1 MSTAGTQARTRTFM
15 GYKRANG
22 TVGVRNHVL
31 VLPSVMCANH
41 VVELIGRKVP
51 DVITIT
57 HPTGCSQVGA
67 DFEQTKR
74 TMAGFASNPN
84 VAAVLVVG
92 LGCETNESKAL
103 AQEIAARGQ
112 RVEVIGIQECDGT
125 TKTIARG
132 VELAQQ
138 LLQEAAA
145 YERTECPVSALIVGT
160 ECGGSDG
167 FSGITA
173 NPALGYT
180 SDRLV
185 SEGGTVI
192 LAELPELVGA
202 EHLLAARA
210 SEPVAAKLYE
220 LIERV
225 EARARAM
232 HVDIRWGNPTQG
244 NIAGG
249 LTTIE
254 EKSLGAAYKGGST
267 ELREVV
273 EYAEHPSTNGLVVMD
288 TPGQDIEQLTGM
300 IAGGA
305 QVVVFTTGRGTPT
318 GCPIA
323 PVIKVATNTSM
334 FERMRENMDVNA
346 GAIVDGT
353 RSLEQVG
360 DEIYDWIVDAANG
373 REPAAEALGFRDF
386 AINRIGPSF

>member
-1 MSTAGTQARTRTFM
+1 MTTFQ
-15 GYKRANG
+15 GYRRANG

-41 VVELIGRKVP
+41 IVDRIGRAVP
-51 DVITIT
+51 EAVTVG

-74 TMAGFASNPN
+74 TMAGFAANPN

-103 AQEIAARGQ
+103 AAEIAARGQ
-112 RVEVIGIQECDGT
+112 RVEVLGIQESGGSSE
-125 TKTIARG
+125 TIARG
-132 VELAQQ
+132 TVVVREL
-138 LLQEAAA
+138 LREA
-145 YERTECPVSALIVGT
+145 SAWRRETCSLSELIVGT

-180 SDRLV
+180 SDRV
-185 SEGGTVI
+185 VAEGGTVI

-210 SEPVAAKLYE
+210 SAPVAAQLYE

-232 HVDIRWGNPTQG
+232 HVDMRYGNPTQG

-273 EYAEHPSTNGLVVMD
+273 EYAQRPSARGLVVMD

-305 QVVVFTTGRGTPT
+305 QIVVFTTGRGTPT
-318 GCPIA
+318 GAPIA
-323 PVIKVATNTSM
+323 PVIKVATNTAM
-334 FERMRENMDVNA
+334 FENMRENMDVNA
-346 GAIVDGT
+346 GAILDGT
-353 RSLEQVG
+353 RTLEQVG
-360 DEIYDWIVDAANG
+360 DEIFGWVVDAANG
-373 REPAAEALGFRDF
+373 REPAAEVLGFHDF

>member
-1 MSTAGTQARTRTFM
+1 
-15 GYKRANG
+15 
-22 TVGVRNHVL
+22 
-31 VLPSVMCANH
+31 
-41 VVELIGRKVP
+41 
-51 DVITIT
+51 
-57 HPTGCSQVGA
+57 
-67 DFEQTKR
+67 
-74 TMAGFASNPN
+74 
-84 VAAVLVVG
+84 AVLVVG

-103 AQEIAARGQ
+103 AEEIAARGQ
-112 RVEVIGIQECDGT
+112 RVEVIGIQESGGT
-125 TKTIARG
+125 TETIARG
-132 VELAQQ
+132 VAIARQ
-138 LLQEAAA
+138 LLQEAARH
-145 YERTECPVSALIVGT
+145 ERTECPVSALIVGT

-173 NPALGYT
+173 NPALGCA
-180 SDRLV
+180 SDRV
-185 SEGGTVI
+185 VAEGGTVI
-192 LAELPELVGA
+192 LAEVPELVGA

-232 HVDIRWGNPTQG
+232 HVDMRGGNPTQG

-273 EYAEHPSTNGLVVMD
+273 EYAERPSESGLVVMD

-318 GCPIA
+318 GSPIA
-323 PVIKVATNTSM
+323 PVIKVATNTAM

-353 RSLEQVG
+353 RTLEEVG
-360 DEIYDWIVDAANG
+360 EEIFGWIVDAANG
-373 REPAAEALGFRDF
+373 REPAAEELGFRDF

>member
-1 MSTAGTQARTRTFM
+1 MSATFQ
-15 GYKRANG
+15 GYRRRNG

-41 VVELIGRKVP
+41 IVDRIGRNVP
-51 DVITIT
+51 EVVTVN

-74 TMAGFASNPN
+74 TMAGFAANPN

-103 AQEIAARGQ
+103 AAEIAARGQ
-112 RVEVIGIQECDGT
+112 RVEVLGIQESGGSSE
-125 TKTIARG
+125 TIARG
-132 VELAQQ
+132 TALVRD
-138 LLQEAAA
+138 LLREAAA
-145 YERTECPVSALIVGT
+145 WQRETCSVSELILGT

-173 NPALGYT
+173 NPALGYA

-185 SEGGTVI
+185 AAGGTVI

-232 HVDIRWGNPTQG
+232 QVDIRYGNPTQG
-244 NIAGG
+244 NMAGG

-254 EKSLGAAYKGGST
+254 EKSLGAAYKGGSS
-267 ELREVV
+267 ELREVL
-273 EYAEHPSTNGLVVMD
+273 EYAERPTERGLVVMD

-318 GCPIA
+318 GSPIA
-323 PVIKVATNTSM
+323 PVIKVATNTPM
-334 FERMRENMDVNA
+334 FEHMRENMDVNA
-346 GAIVDGT
+346 GAILDGT
-353 RSLEQVG
+353 RTLEQVG
-360 DEIYDWIVDAANG
+360 AEIFDWVLEAANG
-373 REPAAEALGFRDF
+373 RAPAAEELGFHDF

>member
-1 MSTAGTQARTRTFM
+1 MSTTFQ
-15 GYKRANG
+15 GYRRRNG

-41 VVELIGRKVP
+41 IVDRIGRAVP
-51 DVITIT
+51 EVVTVG
-57 HPTGCSQVGA
+57 HPTGCAQVGA

-74 TMAGFASNPN
+74 TMAGFAANPN

-103 AQEIAARGQ
+103 AAEIAARGQ
-112 RVEVIGIQECDGT
+112 RVEVLGIQESGGSSE
-125 TKTIARG
+125 TIARG
-132 VELAQQ
+132 TAIVRDLLRETAGWTRETCSLSELI
-138 LLQEAAA
+138 L
-145 YERTECPVSALIVGT
+145 GT

-173 NPALGYT
+173 NPALGYA
-180 SDRLV
+180 SDRV
-185 SEGGTVI
+185 VAEGGTVI

-232 HVDIRWGNPTQG
+232 HVDIRYGNPTQG
-244 NIAGG
+244 NMAGG

-254 EKSLGAAYKGGST
+254 EKSLGAAYKGGSS
-267 ELREVV
+267 ELREVL
-273 EYAEHPSTNGLVVMD
+273 EYAERPSERGLVVMD

-318 GCPIA
+318 GSPIA
-323 PVIKVATNTSM
+323 PVIKVATNSAM
-334 FERMRENMDVNA
+334 FEHMRENMDVDA
-346 GAIVDGT
+346 GAILSGT
-353 RSLEQVG
+353 RTLEQVG
-360 DEIYDWIVDAANG
+360 DEIFGWVLDAANG
-373 REPAAEALGFRDF
+373 RAPAAEVLGFHDF

>member
-1 MSTAGTQARTRTFM
+1 MKTFK
-15 GYKRANG
+15 GYRRANG

-41 VVELIGRKVP
+41 VVDLIGRKVP
-51 DVITIT
+51 DVVTVG
-57 HPTGCSQVGA
+57 HPTGCAQVGA

-74 TMAGFASNPN
+74 TMAGFAANPN
-84 VAAVLVVG
+84 VGAVLVVG

-112 RVEVIGIQECDGT
+112 RVEVIGIQECGGT
-125 TKTIARG
+125 TETIARG
-132 VELAQQ
+132 VAIARD
-138 LLQEAAA
+138 LLRETAAH
-145 YERTECPVSALIVGT
+145 ERTDCPVSALIVGT

-173 NPALGYT
+173 NPALGYA
-180 SDRLV
+180 SDRIV
-185 SEGGTVI
+185 AEGGTVI
-192 LAELPELVGA
+192 LAEVPELVGA
-202 EHLLAARA
+202 EHLLAERA
-210 SEPVAAKLYE
+210 SAPVAAKLYE
-220 LIERV
+220 MIERV

-232 HVDIRWGNPTQG
+232 HVDMRYGNPTQG

-267 ELREVV
+267 ALREVV
-273 EYAEHPSTNGLVVMD
+273 EYAERPAERGLVVMD

-318 GCPIA
+318 GSPIA

-346 GAIVDGT
+346 GTIVDGSRT
-353 RSLEQVG
+353 LEQVG
-360 DEIYDWIVDAANG
+360 DEIFDWIVDAANG
-373 REPAAEALGFRDF
+373 RETAAEALGFRDF

>member
-1 MSTAGTQARTRTFM
+1 MNSTRTFM
-15 GYKRANG
+15 GYRRANG
-22 TVGVRNHVL
+22 TVGVRNHVV

-51 DVITIT
+51 DVITIG

-74 TMAGFASNPN
+74 TMAGFAANPN

-103 AQEIAARGQ
+103 AEEITARGQ
-112 RVEVIGIQECDGT
+112 RVEVIGIQESGGT
-125 TKTIARG
+125 NATIARG
-132 VELAQQ
+132 IELATQ
-138 LLQEAAA
+138 LLAEAAA
-145 YERTECPVSALIVGT
+145 HERTECPVSALIVGT

-173 NPALGYT
+173 NPALGYC
-180 SDRLV
+180 SDRV
-185 SEGGTVI
+185 VAEGGTVI
-192 LAELPELVGA
+192 LAEVPELVGA
-202 EHLLAARA
+202 EHLLAERA

-220 LIERV
+220 MIERV

-232 HVDIRWGNPTQG
+232 HVDMRYGNPTQG

-254 EKSLGAAYKGGST
+254 EKSLGAAYKGGSSA
-267 ELREVV
+267 LREVV
-273 EYAEHPSTNGLVVMD
+273 EYAERPNERGLVVMD

-318 GCPIA
+318 GSPIA
-323 PVIKVATNTSM
+323 PVIKVATNTTM

-346 GAIVDGT
+346 GTIVDGT
-353 RSLEQVG
+353 RTLEQVG
-360 DEIYDWIVDAANG
+360 DEIFDWIIEAANG

>member
-1 MSTAGTQARTRTFM
+1 MNSKTFQ
-15 GYKRANG
+15 GFRRANG

-31 VLPSVMCANH
+31 VIPSVMCANH
-41 VVELIGRKVP
+41 VVDRIGRAVP
-51 DVITIT
+51 DVVTVT
-57 HPTGCSQVGA
+57 HPTGCAQVGA

-74 TMAGFASNPN
+74 TMAGFAANPN
-84 VAAVLVVG
+84 VGAVLVVG

-103 AQEIAARGQ
+103 TQEIAARGQ
-112 RVEVIGIQECDGT
+112 RVEVLGIQETGGT
-125 TKTIARG
+125 SETIARG
-132 VELAQQ
+132 IEMARALVA
-138 LLQEAAA
+138 EAAA
-145 YERTECPVSALIVGT
+145 HQRVECSVSDLILGT

-173 NPALGYT
+173 NPALGFA

-185 SEGGTVI
+185 AEGGTVI
-192 LAELPELVGA
+192 LAEVPELVGA

-210 SEPVAAKLYE
+210 SQPVAAKLYE

-232 HVDIRWGNPTQG
+232 HVDMRYGNPTQG

-249 LTTIE
+249 LSTIE

-273 EYAEHPSTNGLVVMD
+273 EYAERPSERGLIVMD
-288 TPGQDIEQLTGM
+288 TPGQDIEQMTGM

-318 GCPIA
+318 GSAIA
-323 PVIKVATNTSM
+323 PVIKVATNSTM
-334 FERMRENMDVNA
+334 FEHMRENMDVNA
-346 GAIVDGT
+346 GTILDGT
-353 RSLEQVG
+353 RTLEEVG
-360 DEIYDWIVDAANG
+360 DEIFDWIVDAANG
-373 REPAAEALGFRDF
+373 RQPAAEALGFHDF

>member
-1 MSTAGTQARTRTFM
+1 MSGRTFM
-15 GYKRANG
+15 GYRRANG
-22 TVGVRNHVL
+22 TVGVRNHVV

-41 VVELIGRKVP
+41 VVDLIGRKVP
-51 DVITIT
+51 DVITIG

-74 TMAGFASNPN
+74 TMAGFAANPN
-84 VAAVLVVG
+84 VAAVLIVG

-103 AQEIAARGQ
+103 AEEIAARGQ
-112 RVEVIGIQECDGT
+112 RVEVIGIQEQGGT
-125 TKTIARG
+125 NATIARG
-132 VELAQQ
+132 IEIAQEL
-138 LLQEAAA
+138 LREAAA
-145 YERTECPVSALIVGT
+145 HERTECPVDALIVGT

-173 NPALGYT
+173 NPALGYC
-180 SDRLV
+180 SDRV
-185 SEGGTVI
+185 VAEGGTVI
-192 LAELPELVGA
+192 LAEVPELVGA
-202 EHLLAARA
+202 EHLLAERA
-210 SEPVAAKLYE
+210 SAPVAAKLYE
-220 LIERV
+220 MIERV

-232 HVDIRWGNPTQG
+232 HVDMRYGNPTQG

-267 ELREVV
+267 ALREVV
-273 EYAEHPSTNGLVVMD
+273 EYAERPREHGLVVMD

-318 GCPIA
+318 GSPIA
-323 PVIKVATNTSM
+323 PVIKVATNTTM

-346 GAIVDGT
+346 GTIVDGSRT
-353 RSLEQVG
+353 LEQVG
-360 DEIYDWIVDAANG
+360 DEIFDWIIEAANG

>member
-1 MSTAGTQARTRTFM
+1 MIFAGYRR
-15 GYKRANG
+15 RNG

-31 VLPSVMCANH
+31 VMPSVMCANH
-41 VVELIGRKVP
+41 VVDRIGRRVP
-51 DVITIT
+51 EVITIG

-74 TMAGFASNPN
+74 TMAGFAANPN

-103 AQEIAARGQ
+103 AAEIAARGQ
-112 RVEVIGIQECDGT
+112 RVEVIGIQESDGT
-125 TKTIARG
+125 TNTIARG
-132 VELAQQ
+132 VEIARQ
-138 LLQEAAA
+138 LVRETQSL
-145 YERTECPVSALIVGT
+145 ERTQADLSELILGT
-160 ECGGSDG
+160 ECGGSDA

-173 NPALGYT
+173 NPALGYAA
-180 SDRLV
+180 DRLV
-185 SEGGTVI
+185 EAGGTVI

-202 EHLLAARA
+202 EHLLAERA
-210 SEPVAAKLYE
+210 SPAVAAKLYE

-232 HVDIRWGNPTQG
+232 HVDMRYGNPTQG

-267 ELREVV
+267 KLREVL
-273 EYAEHPSTNGLVVMD
+273 EYAENPRVKGLVVMD

-300 IAGGA
+300 TAGGA
-305 QVVVFTTGRGTPT
+305 QITVFTTGRGTPT
-318 GCPIA
+318 GSPIA
-323 PVIKVATNTSM
+323 PVIKVATNTAM
-334 FERMRENMDVNA
+334 YERMRENMDINA
-346 GAIVDGT
+346 GTILDGT
-353 RSLEQVG
+353 KTIEDVG
-360 DEIYDWIVDAANG
+360 SEIFDWIVAAANG
-373 REPAAEALGFRDF
+373 RQPVAEQFEFRDF

>member
-1 MSTAGTQARTRTFM
+1 VIFS
-15 GYKRANG
+15 GYRRPNG
-22 TVGVRNHVL
+22 SVGVRNHVL

-41 VVELIGRKVP
+41 VVDRIGRRVP
-51 DVITIT
+51 QVITVG

-74 TMAGFASNPN
+74 TMAGFAANPN

-103 AQEIAARGQ
+103 AAEIAARGQ
-112 RVEVIGIQECDGT
+112 RVEVIGIQESDGT
-125 TKTIARG
+125 SNTIARG
-132 VELAQQ
+132 VEIAQQ
-138 LLQEAAA
+138 LLREA
-145 YERTECPVSALIVGT
+145 EPIQRTQADLSELILGT
-160 ECGGSDG
+160 ECGGSDA
-167 FSGITA
+167 FSGITG
-173 NPALGYT
+173 NPALGYAA
-180 SDRLV
+180 DRLV
-185 SEGGTVI
+185 ELGGTVI

-210 SEPVAAKLYE
+210 SPEVAAKLYE

-232 HVDIRWGNPTQG
+232 HVDMRYGNPTQG

-267 ELREVV
+267 ALREVL
-273 EYAEHPSTNGLVVMD
+273 EYAERPSTKGLVVMD

-300 IAGGA
+300 TAGGA
-305 QVVVFTTGRGTPT
+305 QITVFTTGRGTPT
-318 GCPIA
+318 GSPIA
-323 PVIKVATNTSM
+323 PVIKVATNTPM
-334 FERMRENMDVNA
+334 FERMRENMDINA
-346 GAIVDGT
+346 GTIVDGAKT
-353 RSLEQVG
+353 IEDVG
-360 DEIYDWIVDAANG
+360 GEIFDWIVAAANG
-373 REPAAEALGFRDF
+373 RQPVAEQFEFRDF

>member
-1 MSTAGTQARTRTFM
+1 MQFAGYHRP
-15 GYKRANG
+15 NG

-41 VVELIGRKVP
+41 VVERVGRAVP
-51 DVITIT
+51 EAITVQ

-74 TMAGFASNPN
+74 TMAGFAANPN
-84 VAAVLVVG
+84 VASVLVIG

-125 TKTIARG
+125 TNTIARG
-132 VELAQQ
+132 VELTRT
-138 LLQEAAA
+138 LLREA
-145 YERTECPVSALIVGT
+145 ERHQRRPAGFEHLILGT
-160 ECGGSDG
+160 ECGGSDT

-173 NPALGYT
+173 NPALGHA
-180 SDRLV
+180 SDRIV
-185 SEGGTVI
+185 GDGGTVI

-202 EHLLAARA
+202 EHLFADRA
-210 SEPVAAKLYE
+210 TPDVIAQLYE
-220 LIERV
+220 LIGRV
-225 EARARAM
+225 EQRAAAM
-232 HVDIRWGNPTQG
+232 HVDIRYGNPTQG

-254 EKSLGAAYKGGST
+254 EKSLGCIHKGGST
-267 ELREVV
+267 PLRQVV
-273 EYAEHPSTNGLVVMD
+273 EYAVRPTERGLVVMD

-300 IAGGA
+300 VAGGA

-318 GCPIA
+318 GSPIA
-323 PVIKVATNTSM
+323 PVIKVATNSAM
-334 FERMRENMDVNA
+334 FGRMRENMDVNA
-346 GAIVDGT
+346 GTILDGT
-353 RSLEQVG
+353 RSLESVG
-360 DEIYDWIVDAANG
+360 DEIYDWIVAAANG
-373 REPAAEALGFRDF
+373 RTTAAEDLEFRDF

>member
-1 MSTAGTQARTRTFM
+1 MNSKTFQ
-15 GYKRANG
+15 GYRRANG

-31 VLPSVMCANH
+31 VIPSVMCANH
-41 VVELIGRKVP
+41 VVDRIGRAVP
-51 DVITIT
+51 DVVTVT
-57 HPTGCSQVGA
+57 HPTGCAQVGA

-74 TMAGFASNPN
+74 TMAGFAANPN
-84 VAAVLVVG
+84 VGAVLVVG

-103 AQEIAARGQ
+103 TQEIAARGQ
-112 RVEVIGIQECDGT
+112 RVEVLGIQETGGT
-125 TKTIARG
+125 TETIARG
-132 VELAQQ
+132 IEMARGLLA
-138 LLQEAAA
+138 EAAVHQR
-145 YERTECPVSALIVGT
+145 ETCSVSELILGT

-173 NPALGYT
+173 NPALGFA

-185 SEGGTVI
+185 AEGGTVI
-192 LAELPELVGA
+192 LAEVPELVGA

-220 LIERV
+220 MIERV

-232 HVDIRWGNPTQG
+232 HVDMRYGNPTQG

-249 LTTIE
+249 LSTIE

-267 ELREVV
+267 ALREVV
-273 EYAEHPSTNGLVVMD
+273 EYAERPSERGLIVMD
-288 TPGQDIEQLTGM
+288 TPGQDIEQMTGM

-318 GCPIA
+318 GSPIA
-323 PVIKVATNTSM
+323 PVIKVATNSPM
-334 FERMRENMDVNA
+334 FQKMRENMDVNA
-346 GAIVDGT
+346 GTILDGT
-353 RSLEQVG
+353 CTLEEVG
-360 DEIYDWIVDAANG
+360 DEIFDWIVDAANG
-373 REPAAEALGFRDF
+373 RQPAAEALGFHDF

>member
-1 MSTAGTQARTRTFM
+1 MSTATFS

-22 TVGVRNHVL
+22 SVGVRNHVL

-41 VVELIGRKVP
+41 VVDLIGRKVP
-51 DVITIT
+51 DVVTVG
-57 HPTGCSQVGA
+57 HPTGCAQVGA

-74 TMAGFASNPN
+74 TMAGFAANPN
-84 VAAVLVVG
+84 VGAVLVVG

-103 AQEIAARGQ
+103 AEEIAARGQ
-112 RVEVIGIQECDGT
+112 RVEVIGIQECGNT
-125 TKTIARG
+125 TETIAKG
-132 VELAQQ
+132 VAVAKQ
-138 LLQEAAA
+138 LLAETASA
-145 YERTECPVSALIVGT
+145 ERVPCPVSALIVGT

-173 NPALGYT
+173 NPALGYA
-180 SDRLV
+180 SDRV
-185 SEGGTVI
+185 VGEGGTVI

-210 SEPVAAKLYE
+210 TEPVAKKLYE
-220 LIERV
+220 LIDRV

-232 HVDIRWGNPTQG
+232 HVDIRYGNPTQG
-244 NIAGG
+244 NMAGG
-249 LTTIE
+249 LSTIE

-267 ELREVV
+267 ELREVL
-273 EYAEHPSTNGLVVMD
+273 EYADRPTSTGLVVMD

-300 IAGGA
+300 VAGGA

-323 PVIKVATNTSM
+323 PVIKVATNTAM

-353 RSLEQVG
+353 RTLEQVG
-360 DEIYDWIVDAANG
+360 DEIFGWIVDAANG
-373 REPAAEALGFRDF
+373 REPAAEVLGFRDF

>member
-1 MSTAGTQARTRTFM
+1 VTTFQ
-15 GYKRANG
+15 GYRRRNG

-41 VVELIGRKVP
+41 IVDRIGRALPEV
-51 DVITIT
+51 VTVN

-74 TMAGFASNPN
+74 TMAGFAANPN
-84 VAAVLVVG
+84 VAGVLVVG

-103 AQEIAARGQ
+103 AAEIAARGQ
-112 RVEVIGIQECDGT
+112 RVEALGIQESGGSSA
-125 TKTIARG
+125 TIERGITLARG
-132 VELAQQ
+132 LVA
-138 LLQEAAA
+138 EAARW
-145 YERTECPVSALIVGT
+145 ERVACPLSELIVGT

-173 NPALGYT
+173 NPALGYA
-180 SDRLV
+180 SDRV
-185 SEGGTVI
+185 VAEGGTVL

-232 HVDIRWGNPTQG
+232 HVDLRYGNPTQG

-249 LTTIE
+249 LTTLE

-267 ELREVV
+267 TLREVI
-273 EYAEHPSTNGLVVMD
+273 EYAERPSEKGLVVMD

-300 IAGGA
+300 VAGGA

-318 GCPIA
+318 GSPIA
-323 PVIKVATNTSM
+323 PVIKVATNTTM
-334 FERMRENMDVNA
+334 FERMRENMDVDA
-346 GAIVDGT
+346 GAILSGT
-353 RSLEQVG
+353 RTLEEVG
-360 DEIYDWIVDAANG
+360 DEIFEWILAVANG
-373 REPAAEALGFRDF
+373 REPAAETLGFRDF

>member
-1 MSTAGTQARTRTFM
+1 VIFS
-15 GYKRANG
+15 GYRRRSG

-41 VVELIGRKVP
+41 VVDRIGRRVS
-51 DVITIT
+51 DVITIA

-74 TMAGFASNPN
+74 TLAGFACNPN

-103 AQEIAARGQ
+103 AAEIAARGQ
-112 RVEVIGIQECDGT
+112 RVEVIGIQESDGT
-125 TKTIARG
+125 SNTIARG
-132 VELAQQ
+132 VEIAQT
-138 LLQEAAA
+138 LLRETQSVQRSQADVGE
-145 YERTECPVSALIVGT
+145 LILGT
-160 ECGGSDG
+160 ECGGSDA

-173 NPALGYT
+173 NPALGHAA
-180 SDRLV
+180 DRLV
-185 SEGGTVI
+185 EAGGTVI

-210 SEPVAAKLYE
+210 SPEVAAKLYE

-232 HVDIRWGNPTQG
+232 HVDMRYGNPTQG

-267 ELREVV
+267 RLREVL
-273 EYAEHPSTNGLVVMD
+273 EYAERPREKGLVVMD

-300 IAGGA
+300 TAGGA
-305 QVVVFTTGRGTPT
+305 QITVFTTGRGTPT
-318 GCPIA
+318 GSPIA
-323 PVIKVATNTSM
+323 PVIKVATNSAM
-334 FERMRENMDVNA
+334 YERMRENMDINA
-346 GAIVDGT
+346 GTIVDGIRT
-353 RSLEQVG
+353 IEDVG
-360 DEIYDWIVDAANG
+360 GEIFEWIVAAANG
-373 REPAAEALGFRDF
+373 RQPVAEQFEFRDF

>member
-1 MSTAGTQARTRTFM
+1 M
-15 GYKRANG
+15 GYRRANG
-22 TVGVRNHVL
+22 GVGVRNHVL

-41 VVELIGRKVP
+41 VVELIGRKVS
-51 DVITIT
+51 DVVTVG
-57 HPTGCSQVGA
+57 HPTGCAQVGA

-74 TMAGFASNPN
+74 TMAGFAANPN
-84 VAAVLVVG
+84 VGAVLVVG

-103 AQEIAARGQ
+103 AAEIAARGQ
-112 RVEVIGIQECDGT
+112 RVEVIGIQECGGT
-125 TKTIARG
+125 TETIARG
-132 VELAQQ
+132 IAIAQD
-138 LLQEAAA
+138 LLRDAAA
-145 YERTECPVSALIVGT
+145 HERTECSVSELIVGT

-173 NPALGYT
+173 NPALGHA
-180 SDRLV
+180 SDRV
-185 SEGGTVI
+185 VAEGGTVI
-192 LAELPELVGA
+192 LAEVPELVGA

-232 HVDIRWGNPTQG
+232 HVDMRYGNPTQG

-267 ELREVV
+267 PLVDV
-273 EYAEHPSTNGLVVMD
+273 LEYADRPAAKGLVVMD

-300 IAGGA
+300 GAGGA

-323 PVIKVATNTSM
+323 PVIKVATNTTM

-346 GAIVDGT
+346 GAILDGT
-353 RSLEQVG
+353 RTLEQVG
-360 DEIYDWIVDAANG
+360 DEIFGWIVDAANG
-373 REPAAEALGFRDF
+373 REPAAEVLGFRDF

>member
-1 MSTAGTQARTRTFM
+1 MTTFQ
-15 GYKRANG
+15 GYRRANG

-51 DVITIT
+51 EVVTVQ
-57 HPTGCSQVGA
+57 HPTGCAQVGA

-103 AQEIAARGQ
+103 ATEIAARGQ

-125 TKTIARG
+125 SNTIARG
-132 VELAQQ
+132 VEIARE
-138 LLQEAAA
+138 LLRDAAKH
-145 YERTECPVSALIVGT
+145 ERTPCPVSELIVGT

-173 NPALGYT
+173 NPALGVA
-180 SDRLV
+180 SDRV
-185 SEGGTVI
+185 VDEGGTVI

-210 SEPVAAKLYE
+210 TEPVAAKLYE

-225 EARARAM
+225 EERARAM
-232 HVDIRWGNPTQG
+232 RVDIRYGNPTQG

-249 LTTIE
+249 LTTLE
-254 EKSLGAAYKGGST
+254 EKSLGAAYKGGSSP
-267 ELREVV
+267 LREVV
-273 EYAEHPSTNGLVVMD
+273 EYAERPRERGLVVMD

-318 GCPIA
+318 GSPIA

-334 FERMRENMDVNA
+334 FDRMRENMDVNA

-353 RSLEQVG
+353 RSLEEVG
-360 DEIYDWIVDAANG
+360 DEIFGWIVDAANG
-373 REPAAEALGFRDF
+373 REPAAEQLGFRDF

>member
-1 MSTAGTQARTRTFM
+1 MSAASAAKTFM
-15 GYKRANG
+15 GYRRANG
-22 TVGVRNHVL
+22 TVGIRNHVL

-51 DVITIT
+51 DVVTVQ

-74 TMAGFASNPN
+74 TMAGFAANPN

-103 AQEIAARGQ
+103 AEEIAARGQ
-112 RVEVIGIQECDGT
+112 RVEVIGIQESGGT
-125 TKTIARG
+125 TETIARG
-132 VELAQQ
+132 VAIAKQ
-138 LLQEAAA
+138 LLEEAARH
-145 YERTECPVSALIVGT
+145 ERTECPVSALIVGT

-173 NPALGYT
+173 NPALGCA
-180 SDRLV
+180 SDRV
-185 SEGGTVI
+185 VAEGGTVI
-192 LAELPELVGA
+192 LAEVPELVGA

-232 HVDIRWGNPTQG
+232 HVDMRGGNPTQG

-273 EYAEHPSTNGLVVMD
+273 EYAERPSETGLVVMD

-318 GCPIA
+318 GSPIA
-323 PVIKVATNTSM
+323 PVIKVATNTAM

-353 RSLEQVG
+353 RTLEEVG
-360 DEIYDWIVDAANG
+360 EEIFGWIVDAANG
-373 REPAAEALGFRDF
+373 REPAAEELGFRDF

>member
-1 MSTAGTQARTRTFM
+1 MPEVV
-15 GYKRANG
+15 
-22 TVGVRNHVL
+22 TVG
-31 VLPSVMCANH
+31 
-41 VVELIGRKVP
+41 
-51 DVITIT
+51 
-57 HPTGCSQVGA
+57 HPTGCAQVGA

-74 TMAGFASNPN
+74 TMAGFAANPN

-103 AQEIAARGQ
+103 AAEIAARGQ
-112 RVEVIGIQECDGT
+112 RVEVLGIQESGGSSE
-125 TKTIARG
+125 TIARG
-132 VELAQQ
+132 TAIVRD
-138 LLQEAAA
+138 LLRE
-145 YERTECPVSALIVGT
+145 VSAWQREPCPLSELILGT

-173 NPALGYT
+173 NPALGYA
-180 SDRLV
+180 SDRV
-185 SEGGTVI
+185 VAAGGTVI

-232 HVDIRWGNPTQG
+232 HVDIRYGNPTQG
-244 NIAGG
+244 NMAGG

-254 EKSLGAAYKGGST
+254 EKSLGAAYKGGSS
-267 ELREVV
+267 ELREVL
-273 EYAEHPSTNGLVVMD
+273 EYAERPKERGLVVMD

-318 GCPIA
+318 GSPIA
-323 PVIKVATNTSM
+323 PVIKVATNTPM
-334 FERMRENMDVNA
+334 FEHMRENMDVDA
-346 GAIVDGT
+346 GAILSGART
-353 RSLEQVG
+353 LEQVG
-360 DEIYDWIVDAANG
+360 EEIFGWVVDAANG
-373 REPAAEALGFRDF
+373 RAPAAEVLGFHDF

>member
-1 MSTAGTQARTRTFM
+1 MTTFQ
-15 GYKRANG
+15 GYRRRNG

-41 VVELIGRKVP
+41 VVDRIGRAVP
-51 DVITIT
+51 DVVTVN
-57 HPTGCSQVGA
+57 HPTGCAQVGA

-74 TMAGFASNPN
+74 TMAGFAANPN
-84 VAAVLVVG
+84 VGAVLVVG

-103 AQEIAARGQ
+103 ASEIAERGQ
-112 RVEVIGIQECDGT
+112 RVEVIGIQECGGSSE
-125 TKTIARG
+125 TIARG
-132 VELAQQ
+132 TALARD
-138 LLQEAAA
+138 LLGEIAG
-145 YERTECPVSALIVGT
+145 YERVTCSVSELIVGT

-173 NPALGYT
+173 NPALGHA
-180 SDRLV
+180 SDRV
-185 SEGGTVI
+185 VAEGGTVI

-202 EHLLAARA
+202 EHLLAQRA

-225 EARARAM
+225 EQRARAM
-232 HVDIRWGNPTQG
+232 HVDMRYGNPTQG

-254 EKSLGAAYKGGST
+254 EKSLGAAYKGGSS
-267 ELREVV
+267 ELRDVV
-273 EYAEHPSTNGLVVMD
+273 EYAQRPSSRGLVVMD

-300 IAGGA
+300 VAGGA

-318 GCPIA
+318 GSPIA
-323 PVIKVATNTSM
+323 PVIKVATNSAM
-334 FERMRENMDVNA
+334 FARMRENMDLDA
-346 GAIVDGT
+346 GTILDGSRT
-353 RSLEQVG
+353 LEQVG
-360 DEIYDWIVDAANG
+360 DEIFGWIVDAANG
-373 REPAAEALGFRDF
+373 RQTAAETLGFHDF

>member
-1 MSTAGTQARTRTFM
+1 MTFM
-15 GYKRANG
+15 GYRRANG
-22 TVGVRNHVL
+22 AIGVRNHVL

-51 DVITIT
+51 DVVTVQ

-84 VAAVLVVG
+84 VGAVLVVG

-103 AQEIAARGQ
+103 AAEIAARGQ
-112 RVEVIGIQECDGT
+112 RVEVIGIQECGGT
-125 TKTIARG
+125 TATIARG
-132 VELAQQ
+132 VELARD
-138 LLQEAAA
+138 LLRETAQH
-145 YERTECPVSALIVGT
+145 ERTACPVSALIVGT

-173 NPALGYT
+173 NPALGYA
-180 SDRLV
+180 SDRV
-185 SEGGTVI
+185 VAEGGTVI
-192 LAELPELVGA
+192 LAEVPELVGA
-202 EHLLAARA
+202 EHLLAERA
-210 SEPVAAKLYE
+210 AEPVAAKLYE
-220 LIERV
+220 MVERV

-232 HVDIRWGNPTQG
+232 HVDMRYGNPTQG

-267 ELREVV
+267 ALREVV
-273 EYAEHPSTNGLVVMD
+273 EYAERPSERGLIVMD

-300 IAGGA
+300 VAGGA

-318 GCPIA
+318 GSPIA
-323 PVIKVATNTSM
+323 PVIKVATNSSV
-334 FERMRENMDVNA
+334 FASMRENMDVNA
-346 GAIVDGT
+346 GAIVEGT
-353 RSLEQVG
+353 RTLEEVG
-360 DEIYDWIVDAANG
+360 DEIFGWIVDAANG
-373 REPAAEALGFRDF
+373 REPAAEVLGFRDF

>member
-1 MSTAGTQARTRTFM
+1 MIFS
-15 GYKRANG
+15 GYRRPNG
-22 TVGVRNHVL
+22 SVGVRNHVL

-41 VVELIGRKVP
+41 VVDRIGRRVP
-51 DVITIT
+51 QVITVG

-74 TMAGFASNPN
+74 TMAGFAANPN

-103 AQEIAARGQ
+103 AAEIAARGQ
-112 RVEVIGIQECDGT
+112 RVEVIGIQESDGT
-125 TKTIARG
+125 SNTIARG
-132 VELAQQ
+132 VEIAQQ
-138 LLQEAAA
+138 LLREA
-145 YERTECPVSALIVGT
+145 EPIQRTQADLSELILGT
-160 ECGGSDG
+160 ECGGSDA
-167 FSGITA
+167 FSGITG
-173 NPALGYT
+173 NPALGYAA
-180 SDRLV
+180 DRLV
-185 SEGGTVI
+185 ELGGTVI

-210 SEPVAAKLYE
+210 SPEVAAKLYE

-232 HVDIRWGNPTQG
+232 HVDMRYGNPTQG

-267 ELREVV
+267 ALREVL
-273 EYAEHPSTNGLVVMD
+273 EYAERPSTKGLVVMD

-300 IAGGA
+300 TAGGA
-305 QVVVFTTGRGTPT
+305 QITVFTTGRGTPT
-318 GCPIA
+318 GSPIA
-323 PVIKVATNTSM
+323 PVIKVATNTPM
-334 FERMRENMDVNA
+334 FERMRENMDINA
-346 GAIVDGT
+346 GTIVDGAKT
-353 RSLEQVG
+353 IEDVG
-360 DEIYDWIVDAANG
+360 GEIFDWIVAAANG
-373 REPAAEALGFRDF
+373 RQPVAEQFEFRDF

>member
-1 MSTAGTQARTRTFM
+1 MIFAGFRRP
-15 GYKRANG
+15 NG

-41 VVELIGRKVP
+41 VVDRIGRQVP
-51 DVITIT
+51 SAITIG
-57 HPTGCSQVGA
+57 HPTGCAQIGA

-74 TMAGFASNPN
+74 TMAGFAANPN

-103 AQEIAARGQ
+103 AAEIAARGQ
-112 RVEVIGIQECDGT
+112 RVEVIGIQDCDGT
-125 TKTIARG
+125 TNTIARG
-132 VELAQQ
+132 VEIARQ
-138 LLQEAAA
+138 LIRETEHLQ
-145 YERTECPVSALIVGT
+145 RTQADVAELILGT
-160 ECGGSDG
+160 ECGGSDA

-173 NPALGYT
+173 NPALGYAA
-180 SDRLV
+180 DRLV
-185 SEGGTVI
+185 EAGGTVI

-210 SEPVAAKLYE
+210 TPDVAAKLFE
-220 LIERV
+220 MVERV

-232 HVDIRWGNPTQG
+232 HVDMRYGNPTQG

-267 ELREVV
+267 ALREVL
-273 EYAEHPSTNGLVVMD
+273 EYAERPRSKGLVVMD

-300 IAGGA
+300 TAGGA
-305 QVVVFTTGRGTPT
+305 QITVFTTGRGTPT
-318 GCPIA
+318 GSPIA
-323 PVIKVATNTSM
+323 PVIKVATNTAM
-334 FERMRENMDVNA
+334 YERMRENMDINA
-346 GAIVDGT
+346 GTIVDGT
-353 RSLEQVG
+353 QTIDDVG
-360 DEIYDWIVDAANG
+360 NTIFDWIIAAANG
-373 REPAAEALGFRDF
+373 RQPVAEQFEFRDF

>member
-1 MSTAGTQARTRTFM
+1 MSDRTFL

-22 TVGVRNHVL
+22 TIGVRNHVV

-51 DVITIT
+51 DVITIG

-74 TMAGFASNPN
+74 TMAGFAANPN

-103 AQEIAARGQ
+103 AEEIAARGQ
-112 RVEVIGIQECDGT
+112 RVEVIGIQESGGT
-125 TKTIARG
+125 NATIARG
-132 VELAQQ
+132 IELATQ
-138 LLQEAAA
+138 LLKEAAA
-145 YERTECPVSALIVGT
+145 HERTECPVSALIVGT

-173 NPALGYT
+173 NPALGYC
-180 SDRLV
+180 SDRV
-185 SEGGTVI
+185 VAEGGTVI
-192 LAELPELVGA
+192 LAEVPELVGA
-202 EHLLAARA
+202 EHLLAERA
-210 SEPVAAKLYE
+210 TEPVAAKLYE
-220 LIERV
+220 MIERV

-232 HVDIRWGNPTQG
+232 HVDMRYGNPTQG

-254 EKSLGAAYKGGST
+254 EKSLGAAYKGGSSA
-267 ELREVV
+267 LREVV
-273 EYAEHPSTNGLVVMD
+273 EYAERPSERGLVVMD

-318 GCPIA
+318 GSPIA
-323 PVIKVATNTSM
+323 PVIKVATNTTM
-334 FERMRENMDVNA
+334 FERMRENMDINA
-346 GAIVDGT
+346 GSIVDGT
-353 RSLEQVG
+353 RTLEQVG
-360 DEIYDWIVDAANG
+360 DEIFDWIIEAANG

>member
-1 MSTAGTQARTRTFM
+1 VKTFM
-15 GYKRANG
+15 GYQRANG
-22 TVGVRNHVL
+22 SVGVRNHVL

-51 DVITIT
+51 DLVTVQ

-74 TMAGFASNPN
+74 TMAGFAANPN

-103 AQEIAARGQ
+103 AEEIAARGQ
-112 RVEVIGIQECDGT
+112 RVEVIGIQESGGT
-125 TKTIARG
+125 TETIARG
-132 VELAQQ
+132 VEIAKR

-145 YERTECPVSALIVGT
+145 HERVQCPVSALIVGT

-173 NPALGYT
+173 NPALGHA
-180 SDRLV
+180 SDRV
-185 SEGGTVI
+185 VAEGGTVI
-192 LAELPELVGA
+192 LAEVPELVGA
-202 EHLLAARA
+202 EHLLAQRA
-210 SEPVAAKLYE
+210 TEPVAAKLYE

-232 HVDIRWGNPTQG
+232 HVDMRYGNPTQG

-273 EYAEHPSTNGLVVMD
+273 EYAERPRERGLIVMD

-318 GCPIA
+318 GSPIA
-323 PVIKVATNTSM
+323 PVIKVATNTTM

-353 RSLEQVG
+353 RTLEQVG
-360 DEIYDWIVDAANG
+360 DEIFDWIVGAANG

>member
-1 MSTAGTQARTRTFM
+1 MSSKTFQ
-15 GYKRANG
+15 GYRRANG
-22 TVGVRNHVL
+22 SVGVRNHVL
-31 VLPSVMCANH
+31 VIPSVMCANH
-41 VVELIGRKVP
+41 VVDRIGRAVP
-51 DVITIT
+51 EVVTVT
-57 HPTGCSQVGA
+57 HPTGCAQVGA

-74 TMAGFASNPN
+74 TMAGFAANPN
-84 VAAVLVVG
+84 VGAVLVVG

-103 AQEIAARGQ
+103 TQEIAARGQ
-112 RVEVIGIQECDGT
+112 RVDVLGIQETGGT
-125 TKTIARG
+125 TETIARG
-132 VELAQQ
+132 IEMARALVA
-138 LLQEAAA
+138 EAAA
-145 YERTECPVSALIVGT
+145 HQRETCSVSELILGT

-173 NPALGYT
+173 NPALGFA

-185 SEGGTVI
+185 AEGGTVI
-192 LAELPELVGA
+192 LAEVPELVGA

-220 LIERV
+220 MIERV

-232 HVDIRWGNPTQG
+232 HVDMRYGNPTQG

-249 LTTIE
+249 LSTIE

-267 ELREVV
+267 TLREVV
-273 EYAEHPSTNGLVVMD
+273 EYAERPSERGLIVMD
-288 TPGQDIEQLTGM
+288 TPGQDIEQMTGM

-318 GCPIA
+318 GSAIA
-323 PVIKVATNTSM
+323 PVIKVATNSTM

-346 GAIVDGT
+346 GTILDGT
-353 RSLEQVG
+353 RTLEEVG
-360 DEIYDWIVDAANG
+360 DEIFDWIVDAANG
-373 REPAAEALGFRDF
+373 RQPAAEALGFHDF